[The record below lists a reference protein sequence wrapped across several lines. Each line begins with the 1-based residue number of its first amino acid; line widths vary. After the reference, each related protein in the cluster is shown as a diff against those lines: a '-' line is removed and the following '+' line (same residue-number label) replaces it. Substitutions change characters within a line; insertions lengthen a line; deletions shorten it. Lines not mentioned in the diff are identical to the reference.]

1 MLKCAVDTV
10 KYRSVSTRFTSAQKI
25 LGDNA
30 ELSAR
35 LKLTES
41 IAAQRSAELEA
52 LRKEAEQ
59 LRAERTHYC
68 ERVVLLEEELRWV
81 KAQYFGSVSQKQD
94 AATVNPDQPML
105 FNEAEVLTA
114 IAAAEEAHRQR
125 TTKVAAHEK
134 KHTGG
139 RKAIPKHFPRI
150 PIEHDLP
157 EEQKMCTACATAH
170 PLERIGHELRECYRF
185 EPPKISV
192 EEHIRWTYACTH
204 THEHVIT
211 APNPPTLLPKTMA
224 SPSLLAHLVTAK
236 FNDNIPLYRV
246 SRQLERS
253 GMDLS
258 PNTAGTWVNTVGGE
272 KLVPLV
278 KLLNAG
284 MFIASYWHMDESPL
298 QLIKSDKAPSC
309 DHYMVVRAAGPP
321 GKRIILFDYIPSRT
335 KEGLKQLLID
345 PDGTAYRGKLLTDG
359 LERYDEICAELNLL
373 HFGCMQHARAQFFKA
388 RKVSQLP
395 SSRTLAN
402 AAIEDHIRQIF
413 AVESQI
419 EKLRC
424 EYEQRGQSLPLERV
438 HELRQDKSKPAL
450 EKFKA
455 WVDEL
460 LPGTPPNSALGKA
473 LGYTHR
479 QWDKLARH
487 VDHPDVPAH
496 NNFAEQQFKHYATG
510 RKNWYFC
517 YDKVGAQAS
526 ANLFSMVMTC
536 RANEVDCFAYLSYIF
551 EQLPTAATVEA
562 LEALLPW
569 NVKPLLEER
578 RQRREAALRSANA
591 T

>member
-1 MLKCAVDTV
+1 MSTV
-10 KYRSVSTRFTSAQKI
+10 YFCSVPTRLNSAQQ
-25 LGDNA
+25 LLSHNA

-35 LKLTES
+35 LKLAES
-41 IAAQRSAELEA
+41 LAAERATQLEA
-52 LRKEAEQ
+52 LKKELEQ
-59 LRAERTHYC
+59 MTAERTRYC
-68 ERVVLLEEELRWV
+68 ERAVLLEEELRWIRS
-81 KAQYFGSVSQKQD
+81 QYFGSVSQKQD
-94 AATVNPDQPML
+94 AATTHPDQPML

-114 IAAAEEAHRQR
+114 IAAAEEAHQQR
-125 TTKVAAHEK
+125 AMKVDAHER

-139 RKAIPKHFPRI
+139 RKAIPPHFPRI
-150 PIEHDLP
+150 PIEYDLP
-157 EEQKMCTACATAH
+157 EQQKLCTKCPTPH
-170 PLERIGHELRECYRF
+170 PLQRIGHERRECYRF
-185 EPPKISV
+185 DPPKISV

-236 FNDNIPLYRV
+236 FDDNLPLYRV

-258 PNTAGTWVNTVGGE
+258 PGTAGTWVNTVGGE
-272 KLVPLV
+272 KVVPLI

-284 MFIASYWHMDESPL
+284 MFSASFWHMDESPV
-298 QLIKSDKAPSC
+298 QLLKSEKAPSS

-321 GKRIILFDYIPSRT
+321 GKRIILYDYIPSRT

-345 PDGTAYRGKLLTDG
+345 SDGTPYRGKLLTDG
-359 LERYDEICAELNLL
+359 LERYDEICAELKLL
-373 HFGCMQHARAQFFKA
+373 HFGCLQHARAHFFKA

-402 AAIEDHIRQIF
+402 AAIDDHIRPIF
-413 AVESQI
+413 AVESEI
-419 EKLRC
+419 EQMRSQ
-424 EYEQRGQSLPLERV
+424 YAQRGETLPLEVV
-438 HELRQDKSKPAL
+438 HTLRQNKAKPRL
-450 EKFKA
+450 EKFKK

-479 QWDKLARH
+479 QWEKLARYA
-487 VDHPDVPAH
+487 DHPELPAH
-496 NNFAEQQFKHYATG
+496 NNFVEQQIKHYATG
-510 RKNWYFC
+510 RKCWYFC

-526 ANLFSMVMTC
+526 ANLFSLVLTC
-536 RANEVDCFAYLSYIF
+536 RANDVDRFEYLHYLF
-551 EQLPTAATVEA
+551 EYLPTATTVDD

-569 NVKPLLEER
+569 NVKPILEDR
-578 RQRREAALRSANA
+578 KKQREAALRSAGG